1 MNATNSPWTDVAGGA
16 LHYPSAFLSFF
27 HMPFLIRPKNP
38 FRCFTLE
45 VKGSIFLIVDSC
57 GWSTCKNSSL
67 PSFFIP
73 AFIHDT
79 CLQSQQRSKI
89 PSLSFHIACSLVVM
103 S

>member
-1 MNATNSPWTDVAGGA
+1 MTATNFRWTDVAGGA
-16 LHYPSAFLSFF
+16 LHYPAAFLSFF
-27 HMPFLIRPKNP
+27 HVLLRPKNP

-57 GWSTCKNSSL
+57 GWSTCISSSL

-73 AFIHDT
+73 AFIHGI

-89 PSLSFHIACSLVVM
+89 PSLLFHIACSLVVM

>member
-1 MNATNSPWTDVAGGA
+1 MS
-16 LHYPSAFLSFF
+16 
-27 HMPFLIRPKNP
+27 FLIRPKNP

-45 VKGSIFLIVDSC
+45 VKGSIFLIVGGC
-57 GWSTCKNSSL
+57 GWSACINSSSPFL
-67 PSFFIP
+67 IP